1 MGRSHGTD
9 RQPVGATLAVARIAN
24 RSHRRGTGQARSLRS
39 VVNQLVCGPASGRRA
54 GISFVILVLAGCGF
68 QLRTWELA
76 STFETARIEA
86 DHGVDLDL
94 DLARALESAGVRL
107 VDSEADVVVRL
118 SDQLDDWRSVSVTQ
132 GARTAEYELAVQVGF
147 RVTDREGNELA
158 PLRVLRSERVARLDR
173 DNLVGSS
180 DERRLLAAE
189 ARDDLVG
196 RMVRTLDRLSRR
208 SEPANADSS

>member
-1 MGRSHGTD
+1 MIRW
-9 RQPVGATLAVARIAN
+9 ACAW
-24 RSHRRGTGQARSLRS
+24 
-39 VVNQLVCGPASGRRA
+39 LVT
-54 GISFVILVLAGCGF
+54 LVLAGCGF

-107 VDSEADVVVRL
+107 VDSDADVVVRL
-118 SDQLDDWRSVSVTQ
+118 SDQRDDWRSVSVTR

-158 PLRVLRSERVARLDR
+158 PRRVLRSERVARLDR

-180 DERRLLAAE
+180 DERRLLDAE
-189 ARDDLVG
+189 ARDELVG
-196 RMVRTLDRLSRR
+196 RMVRTLDALSRR
-208 SEPANADSS
+208 PEPANADSR